1 MAEPGRR
8 STVILTLLGAGAVVG
23 ALAAAIVFSGAYD
36 VAADAPHT
44 GLVFSTLQTVRARSI
59 ANHAQGIAV
68 PDDLGDA
75 KRIAAGASE
84 YAEMCS
90 QCHLAPGMEKTEISQ
105 GLYPSAPEFARGDS
119 LSAAEQFWAAKH
131 GIKFTAMPAWG
142 PTHEDALLWNIVAFI
157 RKMPSLSAAQYKA
170 MTAEAS
176 QEHEQMMHP
185 HSESPDMMKPEH
197 HH

>member
-1 MAEPGRR
+1 MAEPRRR
-8 STVILTLLGAGAVVG
+8 STVIWTLLGVGAVVG
-23 ALAAAIVFSGAYD
+23 VLAVGLVLGGVYN

-44 GLVFSTLQTVRARSI
+44 GFIFSLLETVRDRSI

-68 PDDLGDA
+68 PNDLGDA

-90 QCHLAPGMEKTEISQ
+90 QCHLAPGMDKTEISQ
-105 GLYPSAPEFARGDS
+105 GLHRSAPEFARGDN
-119 LSAAEQFWAAKH
+119 LTAAEQFWVVKH
-131 GIKFTAMPAWG
+131 GVKFTAMPAWG
-142 PTHEDALLWNIVAFI
+142 PTHEDALLWNLVAFI

-176 QEHEQMMHP
+176 EEHEQMMHQHNAAP
-185 HSESPDMMKPEH
+185 AMKPEH